1 MKMETFSFPCSFD
14 TTYFISYRETVSHFD
29 FPVKEERRNRV
40 KERHVLYEKRNHTR
54 DEDDSR
60 WWLIMSLSLFLSLLE
75 KKKRERNL
83 LFLSLKRD
91 WCVNQLVFL
100 AKLSSS
106 HVSFVWFVVQEN
118 LLFIFFLHLLWCFCS
133 TWNTSRG
140 VQKEMKDGRDR
151 DMKSMNE
158 MRERNET
165 DFLWVSSIFICKWF
179 AFCITFSSLV

>member
-118 LLFIFFLHLLWCFCS
+118 LLFIFFLHFFDVKHFSWS
-133 TWNTSRG
+133 TKENEGWQRSRLE
-140 VQKEMKDGRDR
+140 V
-151 DMKSMNE
+151 N
-158 MRERNET
+158 ERNEREMKQT
-165 DFLWVSSIFICKWF
+165 SGLFLLM
-179 AFCITFSSLV
+179 SLFHLHL